1 MGGFFLSAGR
11 PFPQHALRS
20 PQPEKVIRIKGVS
33 VVTRSIAQNGAAD
46 AASAVVQSVEYRGRK
61 ASRQGSEQ
69 RRQQILDAAMRIVVR
84 DGVRAVRHRAVAAE
98 AGVPLSATT
107 YYFKDIDDLLTD
119 AFSQYVERSAAY
131 MARLWESTEVT
142 LREMV
147 ARDDGSATARARLA
161 DNIALMAMEYIRRQL
176 LTRRDFLIAE
186 HAFHHEALINPRLAR
201 LVNAHQEILL
211 QGVSRFLQVMGSAQP
226 LQDAQ
231 VLTGV
236 MCRMEYQG
244 LLHGPQP
251 DADKQNLDILTRQM
265 HLVLGTSRPA
275 TRADQEA

>member
-1 MGGFFLSAGR
+1 
-11 PFPQHALRS
+11 
-20 PQPEKVIRIKGVS
+20 
-33 VVTRSIAQNGAAD
+33 VTRSIAQNGAAG
-46 AASAVVQSVEYRGRK
+46 AASAVVQRVEYRGRK

-69 RRQQILDAAMRIVVR
+69 RRQDILDAVMRIVVR

-119 AFSQYVERSAAY
+119 AFSQYVERSAVY
-131 MARLWESTEVT
+131 MAKLWENTEVT

-147 ARDDGSATARARLA
+147 ARTEGTAVARARLA
-161 DNIALMAMEYIRRQL
+161 DEIALMAMEYIRRQL
-176 LTRRDFLIAE
+176 STRRDYLIAE
-186 HAFHHEALINPRLAR
+186 HAFHYEALINPRLAR
-201 LVNAHQEILL
+201 LVDAHQDILL
-211 QGVSRFLQVMGSAQP
+211 QGACRFLQVMGSVQP

-251 DADKQNLDILTRQM
+251 DADEENLGILTRQM
-265 HLVLGTSRPA
+265 HLVLGTTRPVS
-275 TRADQEA
+275 E